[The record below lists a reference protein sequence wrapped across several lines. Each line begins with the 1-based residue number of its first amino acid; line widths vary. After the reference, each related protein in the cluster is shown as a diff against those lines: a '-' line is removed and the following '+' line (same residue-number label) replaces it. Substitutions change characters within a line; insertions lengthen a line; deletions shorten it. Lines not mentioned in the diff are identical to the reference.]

1 MAVSLQ
7 AEVRKEATKSDIK
20 QLRAKGKIPAVVYGK
35 KMAATVLTVDLKELQ
50 AVLQQNR
57 HAIIDLAISG
67 STRSQPVMINEIQRN
82 PLNRE
87 LYHIDFHQINMD
99 EPIKMVVALEFIGE
113 AVGAREGGI
122 MQIQMHNI
130 EIRCMPSQVPTS
142 IQVEVSSLGLGDN
155 LHVSQIMV
163 PAGIEMKSDPNDI
176 VVTILVPQK
185 EKETPEAANNEER
198 VGEAETSYEAA
209 TAGQPS

>member
-7 AEVRKEATKSDIK
+7 AEVREEATKSEIK
-20 QLRAKGKIPAVVYGK
+20 QMRSKGKIPAVVYGK
-35 KMAATVLTVDLKELQ
+35 KMATTVLSIDLKELQ
-50 AVLQQNR
+50 VVLRQNP
-57 HAIIDLAISG
+57 HAIIDLTISG

-87 LYHIDFHQINMD
+87 LSHIDFHQINMD
-99 EPIKMVVALEFIGE
+99 EPIKTVVALEFIGD
-113 AVGAREGGI
+113 AVGVHDGGI
-122 MQIQMHNI
+122 FQIQMHNI

-155 LHVSQIMV
+155 LHVSQIVV
-163 PAGIEMKSDPNDI
+163 PSGIEMKSDPNDI

-185 EKETPEAANNEER
+185 ETETPVAANNEER
-198 VGEAETSYEAA
+198 VGEAETSNEAA
-209 TAGQPS
+209 TIGQPS